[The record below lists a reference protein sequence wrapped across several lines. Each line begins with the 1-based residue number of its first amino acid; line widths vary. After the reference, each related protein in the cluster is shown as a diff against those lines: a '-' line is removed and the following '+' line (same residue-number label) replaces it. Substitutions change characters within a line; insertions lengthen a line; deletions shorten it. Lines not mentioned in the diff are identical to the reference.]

1 MDTSPLYVRHI
12 NLTTL
17 YRLVSGSIVLG
28 SIVGFALI
36 QRQPLHAFSVI
47 YIDGL
52 SCFTLLIA
60 GLLMLS
66 LPGQWRRIG
75 QTAAL
80 GLAMLSG
87 HLMGIAVGLLGV
99 AVFSERWS
107 NRIAGAA
114 MAAGYGLIG
123 FRATS
128 WHLSMSGDG
137 LNSISFLLLLAGVVI
152 MVGALDLPAAPLP
165 PPVDPLATVT
175 GLAALLRL
183 FSVGPW
189 NLGWQLAAFVVG
201 GTLGVCAAWYALT
214 SSDPSAAE
222 EWITRSLGGLAIV
235 AIGCASPA
243 GVAATGV
250 LLGHLTVRRLTQP
263 AAGTSRWAGWL
274 LTGAVPG
281 TLGFVALWSASAAVM
296 AAGVAA
302 LAIVVW
308 ATALLLMVAGGRQI
322 RTARRWASTV
332 GAGVSLGLGI
342 AAPALSRWLIRPIS
356 DQLQGGLT
364 PYGAIEPWGWA
375 GMLALDA
382 GSRIAATA
390 PGVVLLLLMG
400 LIGALAW
407 LISRW
412 CEWV

>member
-1 MDTSPLYVRHI
+1 MTALHW
-12 NLTTL
+12 
-17 YRLVSGSIVLG
+17 LVSGSVALG
-28 SIVGFALI
+28 SIAGFTLI
-36 QRQPLHAFSVI
+36 QRQPVQLFSVI

-75 QTAAL
+75 QLVAL
-80 GLAMLSG
+80 GLAMFSG

-99 AVFSERWS
+99 AIFSERWP
-107 NRIAGAA
+107 NRIAGAV

-128 WHLSMSGDG
+128 WHLLISGNG
-137 LNSISFLLLLAGVVI
+137 LNSISFLLVLAGVVM

-165 PPVDPLATVT
+165 PSVDPLATVT
-175 GLAALLRL
+175 GLVALLRL

-201 GTLGVCAAWYALT
+201 GTLGVGTAWYALT
-214 SSDPSAAE
+214 SSDPFAAE
-222 EWITRSLGGLAIV
+222 EWITRSLSGLAII
-235 AIGCASPA
+235 AIGCASSA
-243 GVAATGV
+243 GVVATG
-250 LLGHLTVRRLTQP
+250 LLFGHLTVRRLTQP

-274 LTGAVPG
+274 LSGAVPG

-302 LAIVVW
+302 LAVVVW

-322 RTARRWASTV
+322 QTARRLASTV

-375 GMLALDA
+375 GMLAFDA

-412 CEWV
+412 CKWV